1 MVFKEIIMKK
11 EQLIKLRELLKTKL
25 SVGVTEIIFEK
36 ADGTIRVINATRDDD
51 YIPMENV
58 STYTSRA
65 ESDCMIPVWDTVNN
79 GWRGFSIDSVISVN
93 GVKFEHLV
101 KLTEK

>member
-36 ADGTIRVINATRDDD
+36 ADGTIRVINATRDDE
-51 YIPMENV
+51 YIPAENII
-58 STYTSRA
+58 TDTSRA
-65 ESDCMIPVWDTVNN
+65 ESDHMIPVWDIVNN